1 LNIKSAALVAFRLQ
15 RRDCGHS
22 GGAGD
27 KRPFNGPAVG
37 HLGFSAPLGTRSFS
51 FAHFAFS
58 VGMIVGTLLG
68 LVTIALGKLSIGL
81 GTAGGFS
88 SSASSLATRARSPV
102 P

>member
-1 LNIKSAALVAFRLQ
+1 LLRYGRNVGIAGIQA
-15 RRDCGHS
+15 
-22 GGAGD
+22 GAGD
-27 KRPFNGPAVG
+27 QRRSGGQAVG
-37 HLGFSAPLGTRSFS
+37 HPGFSAPLGTRSFS

-68 LVTIALGKLSIGL
+68 LITIALGKLSIGL